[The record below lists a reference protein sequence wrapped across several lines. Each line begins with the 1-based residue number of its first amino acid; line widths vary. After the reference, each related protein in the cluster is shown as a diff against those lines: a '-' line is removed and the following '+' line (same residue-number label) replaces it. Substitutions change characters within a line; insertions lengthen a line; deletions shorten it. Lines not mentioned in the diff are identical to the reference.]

1 MQKLG
6 LGAVIALTV
15 AMLTYAGVVASRDFR
30 SAPVAQKAASRGP
43 QDLAGR
49 ERMARL
55 VAEVAAR
62 TAAQTAKAIALERL
76 HRQQAQAAASPPAE
90 AVAETTARRQQTT
103 VN

>member
-1 MQKLG
+1 MQKIG

-15 AMLTYAGVVASRDFR
+15 AMLVYAGVVASRDFR
-30 SAPVAQKAASRGP
+30 SAPAVQNAVSRSPQEFAA
-43 QDLAGR
+43 R

-62 TAAQTAKAIALERL
+62 SAAQTAKAIALEKLR
-76 HRQQAQAAASPPAE
+76 RQQAQATVAPPAQT
-90 AVAETTARRQQTT
+90 VAETTARRQQMT